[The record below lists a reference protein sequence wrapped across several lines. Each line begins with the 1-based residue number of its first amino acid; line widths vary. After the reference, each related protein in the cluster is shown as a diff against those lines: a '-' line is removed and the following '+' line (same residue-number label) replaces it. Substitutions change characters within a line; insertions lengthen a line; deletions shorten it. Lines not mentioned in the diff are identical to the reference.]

1 VVVTFV
7 GWDWGWVGGGG
18 GGTRIFGEQG
28 GDDGVDS
35 VGVDGG
41 VRGEVGMG
49 GEVGMRGQGGVDSR
63 RIRRRICSRW
73 TPEWLVTDRCACNTR
88 WPHGLC

>member
-1 VVVTFV
+1 MGLWVVVTFV

-41 VRGEVGMG
+41 VRGEVER
-49 GEVGMRGQGGVDSR
+49 GEVRRQRKFLSR
-63 RIRRRICSRW
+63 SSIGAAHFW
-73 TPEWLVTDRCACNTR
+73 A
-88 WPHGLC
+88 